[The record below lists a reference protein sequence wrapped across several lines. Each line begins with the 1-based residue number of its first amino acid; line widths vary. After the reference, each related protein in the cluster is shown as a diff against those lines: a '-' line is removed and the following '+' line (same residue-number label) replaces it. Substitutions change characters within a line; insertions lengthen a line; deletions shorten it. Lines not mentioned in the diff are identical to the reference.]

1 MLNDKQ
7 SLALTGLMV
16 AGIFVFGI
24 LDVLD
29 NFVVLTILTIVFF
42 TVLINMFYS
51 KFKSEEIKQEE
62 NNSK

>member
-51 KFKSEEIKQEE
+51 RFKSEEIKQEE